1 MSAAKIGLISQLMQ
15 RGEMA
20 LIDNYNVKL
29 RYDCWVSITTLI
41 DNRLLSKHKKRLKE
55 IQKLVREKSYTKN
68 KYIDQYIK
76 GSEEWNRNQY
86 ILNKEAMFLFSNV
99 FIKYVNGLLKFI
111 GMDIKS
117 EDSSLGETD

>member
-1 MSAAKIGLISQLMQ
+1 MQ